1 MHDEPAV
8 EVRVNF
14 GMLAGR
20 EATPAEIDDLAAVL
34 LNAAP
39 QVSIISEQR
48 HEIGPDVEASLHQVR
63 IELEHGVVDE
73 IPRRSTR
80 SSVRSSMRPS
90 SGPCIARPPATLT
103 CRTPQRTHIW
113 SNNAN
118 QTGLN

>member
-1 MHDEPAV
+1 MIDPPIAFAAHIHDEPAV

-34 LNAAP
+34 LKAAP

-63 IELEHGVVDE
+63 IELEHVVDDE
-73 IPRRSTR
+73 PAALDSLEGRLVAAAEAWAID
-80 SSVRSSMRPS
+80 
-90 SGPCIARPPATLT
+90 CAAAR
-103 CRTPQRTHIW
+103 HVDV
-113 SNNAN
+113 
-118 QTGLN
+118 

>member
-1 MHDEPAV
+1 VVDPPIAFATHVHDEPAV

-34 LNAAP
+34 LEAAP

-48 HEIGPDVEASLHQVR
+48 HEIGPEMEASLHQVR

-73 IPRRSTR
+73 N
-80 SSVRSSMRPS
+80 
-90 SGPCIARPPATLT
+90 PAALDSLERALVEAAERWAVH
-103 CRTPQRTHIW
+103 CAASRHVDV
-113 SNNAN
+113 
-118 QTGLN
+118 

>member
-1 MHDEPAV
+1 VVDPPIAFATHVHDAPAV

-34 LNAAP
+34 LTAAP
-39 QVSIISEQR
+39 HVSIISEQR

-73 IPRRSTR
+73 NPAALDSLERALVEAAERWA
-80 SSVRSSMRPS
+80 VH
-90 SGPCIARPPATLT
+90 CAAAR
-103 CRTPQRTHIW
+103 HVDV
-113 SNNAN
+113 
-118 QTGLN
+118 

>member
-1 MHDEPAV
+1 VVDPPIAFATHVHDEPAV

-34 LNAAP
+34 LKAAP

-48 HEIGPDVEASLHQVR
+48 HEIGHEVEASLHQVR

-73 IPRRSTR
+73 N
-80 SSVRSSMRPS
+80 
-90 SGPCIARPPATLT
+90 PAALDSLERALVEAAERWAVE
-103 CRTPQRTHIW
+103 CAASRHVDV
-113 SNNAN
+113 
-118 QTGLN
+118 